1 MRIPSGSPAGRA
13 PNRGCS
19 MRHVDP
25 GRRRHYGEFYG
36 GGSGPVALVHGNC
49 QAESLRVLLAGSPTF
64 TPRPVRIPPVHEL
77 TADDLPHLHALL
89 ARTQVLLSQ
98 PVRDGYRDLP
108 LGTDQLAAHLPPD
121 ARVRRWPV
129 VRYAGLH
136 PWTVI
141 VRHPRDMAAVP
152 PVVPYH
158 DLRTLTAAAGLHP
171 APPPGATVLRA
182 AAALTVAELAQ
193 RERTTDVGV
202 SDLLTGLGVEAA
214 HTLNHPGNPVL
225 IALARRLQA
234 ALGLPADATDPGRAL
249 LGGIRAPLDAAV
261 LDALGL
267 AAPPRP
273 YWVVDGAPVDDADVR
288 AAQRDWY
295 AAHPQWVAA
304 GLERHARR
312 LELLGW

>member
-1 MRIPSGSPAGRA
+1 M
-13 PNRGCS
+13 
-19 MRHVDP
+19 DP
-25 GRRRHYGEFYG
+25 GRRRHYGEFYDG
-36 GGSGPVALVHGNC
+36 GTGPVALVHGNC

-64 TPRPVRIPPVHEL
+64 TPRPVRVPPVHEL

-89 ARTQVLLSQ
+89 ARTTVLLGQ

-108 LGTDQLAAHLPPD
+108 LGTAELAAHLPTG
-121 ARVRRWPV
+121 ARVLRWPV

-141 VRHPRDMAAVP
+141 VRHPSDMAAVP

-158 DLRTLTAAAGLHP
+158 DLRTLTAAAGLPP
-171 APPPGATVLRA
+171 APPPDAVALRA
-182 AAALTVAELAQ
+182 AADLTVDELAR
-193 RERTTDVGV
+193 RERGTDVGV
-202 SDLLTGLGVEAA
+202 SDLLLGLGVDAA

-225 IALARRLQA
+225 IALARRVQA
-234 ALGLPADATDPGRAL
+234 ALGLPADATEPGRAL

-267 AAPPRP
+267 DAAPRAH
-273 YWVVDGAPVDDADVR
+273 WLVDGDPVDDAEVR
-288 AAQRDWY
+288 DAQLDWY
-295 AAHPQWVAA
+295 RTHPQWVAA
-304 GLERHARR
+304 GLERHAAR

>member
-1 MRIPSGSPAGRA
+1 M
-13 PNRGCS
+13 
-19 MRHVDP
+19 DP
-25 GRRRHYGEFYG
+25 GRRRHYGEFYD

-64 TPRPVRIPPVHEL
+64 APRPVRIPPVHEL

-89 ARTQVLLSQ
+89 ARTTVLLSQ

-108 LGTDQLAAHLPPD
+108 LGTAEIAAHLPPD
-121 ARVRRWPV
+121 ARVLRWPV

-141 VRHPRDMAAVP
+141 VRHPSDMAAVP

-158 DLRTLTAAAGLHP
+158 DLRTLTAAAGRPP
-171 APPPGATVLRA
+171 APAPTPAAFRA
-182 AAALTVAELAQ
+182 AADLTVAELAQ
-193 RERTTDVGV
+193 RERATDVGV
-202 SDLLTGLGVEAA
+202 SDLLLGLGVDAA

-225 IALARRLQA
+225 IALARRVQA
-234 ALGLPADATDPGRAL
+234 ALGLPADADDPGRAL

-261 LDALGL
+261 LAALGL
-267 AAPPRP
+267 DAAPREH
-273 YWVVDGAPVDDADVR
+273 WLVDGVPVDDADVR

-295 AAHPQWVAA
+295 TAHPQWVAA

-312 LELLGW
+312 ISLLAGA